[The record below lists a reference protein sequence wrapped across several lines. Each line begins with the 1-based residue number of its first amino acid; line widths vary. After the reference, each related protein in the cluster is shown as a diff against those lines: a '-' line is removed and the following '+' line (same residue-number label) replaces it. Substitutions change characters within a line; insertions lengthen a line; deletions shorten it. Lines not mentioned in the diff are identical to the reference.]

1 MVYLI
6 AGFAALAIGILAMR
20 AFARANPTWVA
31 RRLTMGA
38 GVVLLLAAG
47 VFALRGLEFVAV
59 PLAMFASWLLWG
71 STSGPWGV
79 GGARKSP
86 GQTSSVTT
94 DHLEME
100 LDHDTGEMR
109 GRVLKGIF
117 KDRDIESLSP
127 ADMALLWQDCRHTD
141 PPSAQIIE
149 AYLDRTYPSWREDM
163 ARGESDMSRGP
174 DGRMTV
180 EEAFEILG
188 LKPGAG
194 EEEIRRAHRDL
205 MLKLH
210 PDRGGSTYL
219 AAKINEAKDVLL
231 ELKRS

>member
-1 MVYLI
+1 MAYLI
-6 AGFAALAIGILAMR
+6 LGFAALVLALLAMR
-20 AFARANPTWVA
+20 AFTRANPAWVA
-31 RRLTMGA
+31 RRLTVGA
-38 GVVLLLAAG
+38 GVVSLLAAG
-47 VFALRGLEFVAV
+47 ALLLRGLAEIAV
-59 PLAMFASWLLWG
+59 PLAMFGSWLLWG
-71 STSGPWGV
+71 STAGPWGARS
-79 GGARKSP
+79 ARKSP
-86 GQTSSVTT
+86 GQTSRIVTA
-94 DHLEME
+94 HLEME

-109 GRVLKGIF
+109 GRVLKGLF

-141 PPSAQIIE
+141 PQSAQLIE
-149 AYLDRTYPSWREDM
+149 AYLDRIHPSWREDV
-163 ARGESDMSRGP
+163 ARGESAMGRGP

-180 EEAFEILG
+180 KEALEILG

-219 AAKINEAKDVLL
+219 AAKINEAKDVALAM
-231 ELKRS
+231 RGR